1 MKKFLILFLSVFTFY
16 SCLDDDGPNF
26 RYEFLK
32 IDSAE
37 TPESFTFGEVDT
49 IKIKYT
55 LPNSCYAF
63 DGLYYQKVDTTRI
76 VAGTAI
82 VNLDGACTEELREEE
97 YAFTVEATQVEDY
110 VFKFWKGKNE
120 EGEDVYE
127 EVVIPV
133 NL

>member
-1 MKKFLILFLSVFTFY
+1 MKKNLILFVSVCTLY
-16 SCLDDDGPNF
+16 SCLNDDSPNF
-26 RYEFLK
+26 SYEFLK
-32 IDSAE
+32 VDSAT

-55 LPNSCYAF
+55 LPNGCYTF
-63 DGLYYQKVDTTRI
+63 NGLYYQKIDTTRI
-76 VAGTAI
+76 VAATAI
-82 VNLDGACTEELREEE
+82 VALKDACTEEIRQEE
-97 YAFTVEATQVEDY
+97 YAFPVEALQEEDY

-120 EGEDVYE
+120 EGKDVYE

>member
-1 MKKFLILFLSVFTFY
+1 MKKVLILFLSVFTFY
-16 SCLDDDGPNF
+16 SCLDDDTPNIG
-26 RYEFLK
+26 YEFLK
-32 IDSAE
+32 IDDHT

-55 LPNSCYAF
+55 LPNGCYSF
-63 DGLYYQKVDTTRI
+63 DGLYYERVDTTRI
-76 VAGTAI
+76 VAGTAR
-82 VNLDGACTEELREEE
+82 VDLDGTCTDEARQEE

>member
-1 MKKFLILFLSVFTFY
+1 MKKILILFLSVFTFY
-16 SCLDDDGPNF
+16 SCLDDDGPTYK
-26 RYEFLK
+26 YEYLT
-32 IDSAE
+32 IDSAI
-37 TPESFTFGEVDT
+37 TPESFTYGEVDT

-76 VAGTAI
+76 VAGVAI
-82 VNLDGACTEELREEE
+82 VALDVACTEEERQEE
-97 YAFTVEATQVEDY
+97 YAFPVKATQEEDY
-110 VFKFWKGKNE
+110 VFKFWKGKNDD
-120 EGEDVYE
+120 GEDVYE

>member
-1 MKKFLILFLSVFTFY
+1 MKKILILFLSVFTFY
-16 SCLDDDGPNF
+16 SCLDDDSPNV

-32 IDSAE
+32 VDSAT

-55 LPNSCYAF
+55 LPNSCYSF
-63 DGLYYQKVDTTRI
+63 NGLYYQKVDTTRI

-82 VNLDGACTEELREEE
+82 VALDVACTQDVRQEE
-97 YAFTVEATQVEDY
+97 YAFPVEATQEEDY
-110 VFKFWKGKNE
+110 VFKFWKGKND